1 MESIN
6 DTIAGT
12 IINPPTNKNMNLPNP
27 GIINSAAYNKIT
39 VYATSSI
46 MCAIKDIIRF
56 VISDLFDAIIFNL
69 IYLLYYHF

>member
-12 IINPPTNKNMNLPNP
+12 IISPPTNKNMNLPKP
-27 GIINSAAYNKIT
+27 GGINSAAYNKIT
-39 VYATSSI
+39 LYATSSI
-46 MCAIKDIIRF
+46 MRAIKDIIRF
-56 VISDLFDAIIFNL
+56 VIPDLFDAIIFNL